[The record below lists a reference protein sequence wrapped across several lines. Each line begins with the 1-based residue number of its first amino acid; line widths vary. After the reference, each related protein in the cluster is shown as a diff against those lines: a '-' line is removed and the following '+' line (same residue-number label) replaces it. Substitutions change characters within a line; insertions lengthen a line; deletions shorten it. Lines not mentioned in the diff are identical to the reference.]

1 MEVYYTIC
9 FFIFGLVFGSF
20 FNVVGYRLPLKM
32 SLISPSS
39 HCPKCNH
46 KLSSSELIPV
56 FSYLIQGGKCKN
68 CKNKIPIF
76 YPLFET
82 ITGILFAL
90 TYKVYGFSIDTIIS
104 LVFVSLILILILSD
118 VLYMVVPN
126 ILLLF
131 TGLTILIIKIIFN
144 GISILPITLLNMIIP
159 FTVLLIFKL
168 LGDFIFK
175 KESLGNGDI
184 NLMLI
189 FGMVL
194 GWQVSLF
201 TIVLASFLGLFA
213 SLITKKLKDNHELP
227 FVPYLGISALIALFT
242 KMDASTIEKMLNFF
256 GI

>member
-1 MEVYYTIC
+1 
-9 FFIFGLVFGSF
+9 
-20 FNVVGYRLPLKM
+20 
-32 SLISPSS
+32 
-39 HCPKCNH
+39 
-46 KLSSSELIPV
+46 
-56 FSYLIQGGKCKN
+56 
-68 CKNKIPIF
+68 
-76 YPLFET
+76 
-82 ITGILFAL
+82 
-90 TYKVYGFSIDTIIS
+90 
-104 LVFVSLILILILSD
+104 
-118 VLYMVVPN
+118 MVVPN

-144 GISILPITLLNMIIP
+144 GINILPITLLNMIIP